1 MVLNNNHYDME
12 SSPELPVMFPPP
24 NERQTQPIT
33 DASTLSVSTLT
44 TNLSPRANLSP
55 RTNLS
60 PQGHVAIPNQMDDV
74 AQRRPAST
82 LSTLHI
88 ITSRISNVPVPP
100 LPNAANPIHDM
111 VELCATRRK
120 RRIIIRREAPNS

>member
-1 MVLNNNHYDME
+1 MITE
-12 SSPELPVMFPPP
+12 SSPELPEMFPP
-24 NERQTQPIT
+24 NEWYPYSLRIYHH
-33 DASTLSVSTLT
+33 
-44 TNLSPRANLSP
+44 ANLSP

-100 LPNAANPIHDM
+100 LPNS
-111 VELCATRRK
+111 VRATRRK
-120 RRIIIRREAPNS
+120 RRIRRESPNS